1 MYWQFLLPVDRVAY
15 RRDMD
20 HQSEVRDFLTTRR
33 ARLDPDQ
40 VGLPHFA
47 GRRRVPGL
55 RREEVAMLTGVS
67 TEYYARLE
75 RGHLAGVSDQ
85 VLDALAR
92 GLRLDESERAHLLD
106 LARAAA
112 PAQRPPRATP
122 RRTPRPGLQRLLD
135 AMDSTPAYVRTGH
148 LDIVAAN
155 RLGRALFSDIFTT
168 PDSRPNLTR
177 YIFLDPRARDFY
189 REWDTVARDIVA
201 AMRSEAGRN
210 PHDRTLSN
218 LVGELFDPQRRV
230 PHLVGR
236 PRSPHPPLTPQARPP
251 PRRGRPGLRRRRT
264 PATRRHRAHAHRLHL
279 RASKP
284 HSRRRPVP
292 L

>member
-1 MYWQFLLPVDRVAY
+1 
-15 RRDMD
+15 MD
-20 HQSEVRDFLTTRR
+20 HQSEVCDFLTTRR
-33 ARLDPDQ
+33 ARLNPDQ

-92 GLRLDESERAHLLD
+92 ALRLDESERAHLLD

-168 PDSRPNLTR
+168 PESRPNLTR

-218 LVGELFDPQRRV
+218 LVGELSTRSDEFRTWWADHEVRTHHSPRKLVHHPVAGDLDFDGEGLLLPDDTGLTLIAYTYE
-230 PHLVGR
+230 PA
-236 PRSPHPPLTPQARPP
+236 SPTAEGVQFLSSWANDHMATASAR
-251 PRRGRPGLRRRRT
+251 
-264 PATRRHRAHAHRLHL
+264 
-279 RASKP
+279 
-284 HSRRRPVP
+284 
-292 L
+292 